1 MRDFLANF
9 LNLAFNFWV
18 IFYIWRSPTKVLI
31 QLLHARADSQAES
44 KFFILSKSFV
54 LAIRHKINFKSLH
67 TANPFYKITN
77 SCLIDKMANTDFN
90 FDQSKLKWLTSLN
103 IWFLFLVFLWLGSRI
118 L

>member
-31 QLLHARADSQAES
+31 QLLHARVDTQAES

-67 TANPFYKITN
+67 IANPFYKITN

-90 FDQSKLKWLTSLN
+90 FDQSKLKWLN
-103 IWFLFLVFLWLGSRI
+103 MWFLFLVFLWLGSRI